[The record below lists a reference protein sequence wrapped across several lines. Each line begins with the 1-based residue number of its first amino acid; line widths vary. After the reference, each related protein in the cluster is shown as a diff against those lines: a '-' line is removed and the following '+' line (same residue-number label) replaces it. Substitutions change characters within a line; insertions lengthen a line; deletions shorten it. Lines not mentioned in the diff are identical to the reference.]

1 MACALSVYGI
11 IWSTLQYFRFSPT
24 NNVFWKHQKV
34 FDPSE
39 VGSKFDGPLCL
50 LVSDPNINEHT
61 LMPFRAIEELFFKN
75 M

>member
-39 VGSKFDGPLCL
+39 VGSKFDGPPILAGFW
-50 LVSDPNINEHT
+50 SQY
-61 LMPFRAIEELFFKN
+61 
-75 M
+75 